1 MLKYVMAAAILVPA
15 NVFAADTVSYET
27 RQSVRVSGNCYLSES
42 GDKYCVEK
50 PLQRY
55 TADCES
61 TSACYH
67 EQSGQHYTVQ
77 RPLLA
82 SE

>member
-15 NVFAADTVSYET
+15 NVFAADMVSYEA
-27 RQSVRVSGNCYLSES
+27 RQPVRLSGNCYLSES

-55 TADCES
+55 TADCD
-61 TSACYH
+61 TGSACYH
-67 EQSGQHYTVQ
+67 EQSGQHYSMQ
-77 RPLLA
+77 RPLVA